1 MIHFQCPECGFG
13 DYEVGHLVAEDE
25 VYCIVCL
32 EEERRRIRV
41 RRRGPSPIRGL
52 SASPSCQSSI
62 DWYERLRRRAAA
74 VVNPAE
80 RTARRDRA

>member
-32 EEERRRIRV
+32 EEEGRRIRV
-41 RRRGPSPIRGL
+41 RRWEDGEPVQ
-52 SASPSCQSSI
+52 A
-62 DWYERLRRRAAA
+62 RLREGL
-74 VVNPAE
+74 V
-80 RTARRDRA
+80 TA